1 MDLSSHFTVA
11 IVGRPNVGKSR
22 LFNRLIGKRVS
33 IVHDMPG
40 VTRDVLTHDLEDEGY
55 TLMDTGGMGLVAGM
69 SDTPEKLVSAVEGQ
83 VAFSIDAAD
92 YVLLVVDG
100 REGLATLDLEMADA
114 LRRSR
119 KPIGL
124 VVNKVDKQDTP
135 IEINEFYGLGL
146 GKPMLVSAEH
156 DRGIGGLRKTI
167 LSMRDEIVGPPE
179 ARDSSEEKRIKV
191 CFIGRPNVG
200 KSSLSNCLVQSDRFI
215 VSDIPGTTRDSI
227 ETPFTWRSKRG
238 EDWHFTLTDT
248 AGIRKKTK
256 LSSSVEYFSRVR
268 SIDAIRD
275 VDVVFMVLDAKEGPT
290 HQDKAIAG
298 EAAKLNKPI
307 VIVVNKWDLA
317 LKAWEKEEIEGFDT
331 ESEFRKAFEKG
342 LRREIFFTPGSPVRF
357 VSALENIDIEKMLYD
372 ARQLDKRLEKRI
384 PTGRLNNILYKVSE
398 RMPAPKVDGRRFRV
412 YYAVH
417 TGVRPYRIKMF
428 CNQSKKL
435 NDSYKRYMQAAVVDT
450 FKLEG
455 CPVVFDLVNKKNPYI
470 KEEA

>member
-1 MDLSSHFTVA
+1 
-11 IVGRPNVGKSR
+11 
-22 LFNRLIGKRVS
+22 
-33 IVHDMPG
+33 MPG
-40 VTRDVLTHDLEDEGY
+40 VTRDVLTHDIDDDGY

-69 SDTPEKLVSAVEGQ
+69 SDTPERLVNAVEGQ
-83 VAFSIDAAD
+83 IAFSIDTAD
-92 YVLLVVDG
+92 FVLMVVDG
-100 REGLATLDLEMADA
+100 REGLVPLDLEMADI

-119 KPIGL
+119 KPVAL
-124 VVNKVDKQDTP
+124 VVNKVDKADTA
-135 IEINEFYGLGL
+135 IEINEFYSLGL
-146 GKPMLVSAEH
+146 GEPLLISAEH
-156 DRGIGGLRKTI
+156 DRGISKLRSLI
-167 LSMRDEIVGPPE
+167 LSRRDEIAGPPE
-179 ARDSSEEKRIKV
+179 TKELDERKEIKV

-227 ETPFTWRSKRG
+227 EMPFTWKSKRG
-238 EDWHFTLTDT
+238 EDWHFILTDT

-268 SIDAIRD
+268 SIDAIKD

-298 EAAKLNKPI
+298 EAVKLNKPI

-317 LKAWEKEEIEGFDT
+317 LKAWEQNEIDGFET

-357 VSALENIDIEKMLYD
+357 VSALENLDIEKMLYD
-372 ARQLDKRLEKRI
+372 ARQLDKRMNKKI
-384 PTGRLNNILYKVSE
+384 STGRLNNLLYKIAD
-398 RMPAPKVDGRRFRV
+398 RMPAPRVDGRRFRV

-417 TGVRPYRIKMF
+417 TGNRPYRIKLF
-428 CNQSKKL
+428 CNQAKKL
-435 NDSYKRYMQAAVVDT
+435 NDSYKRYMQAAVVET

-455 CPVVFDLVNKKNPYI
+455 CPVVFDLVNKKNPYVR
-470 KEEA
+470 ED

>member
-1 MDLSSHFTVA
+1 MSSHFTVA

-40 VTRDVLTHDLEDEGY
+40 VTRDVLMHDVDADGY
-55 TLMDTGGMGLVAGM
+55 TLMDTGGMGLVAGT
-69 SDTPEKLVSAVEGQ
+69 SDTPEQLISAIEGQ
-83 VAFSIDAAD
+83 IAFSIDTAD
-92 YVLLVVDG
+92 YVLMVVDG
-100 REGLATLDLEMADA
+100 REGVVPLDLEMAEI

-119 KPIGL
+119 KPIAL
-124 VVNKVDKQDTP
+124 VVNKIDRPDTE

-146 GKPMLVSAEH
+146 GKPLLISAEH
-156 DRGIGGLRKTI
+156 DRGIGGLRREI
-167 LSMRDEIVGPPE
+167 ISNRDEIAGVPE
-179 ARDSSEEKRIKV
+179 ETKPDGKKEIKV

-200 KSSLSNCLVQSDRFI
+200 KSSLSNCLVKSDRFI

-238 EDWHFTLTDT
+238 EDWHFVLTDT

-268 SIDAIRD
+268 ALDAIHG

-290 HQDKAIAG
+290 QQDKAIAG

-317 LKAWEKEEIEGFDT
+317 LAAWEKEEIDGFET

-342 LRREIFFTPGSPVRF
+342 LRREIFFAPGSPIRF

-372 ARQLDKRLEKRI
+372 ARQLDKRLDKKI
-384 PTGRLNNILYKVSE
+384 STGRLNNIIYKIAD
-398 RMPAPKVDGRRFRV
+398 RMPAPKMDGRRFRV

-417 TGVRPYRIKMF
+417 TANRPYRIKLF
-428 CNQSKKL
+428 CNQGKKL
-435 NDSYKRYMQAAVVDT
+435 HDSYKRYMQSKVVEA

-455 CPVVFDLVNKKNPYI
+455 CPVVFDLVNKKNPYVR
-470 KEEA
+470 ED

>member
-1 MDLSSHFTVA
+1 MPSHFTVA

-40 VTRDVLTHDLEDEGY
+40 VTRDVLTYDLEEDGY

-83 VAFSIDAAD
+83 IAFSIDTAD
-92 YVLLVVDG
+92 YVLMVVVG
-100 REGLATLDLEMADA
+100 REGMAPLDREMAEA
-114 LRRSR
+114 LRKSQ
-119 KPIGL
+119 KPVGL
-124 VVNKVDKQDTP
+124 VVNKVDKPDTLV
-135 IEINEFYGLGL
+135 EVDAFYALGL
-146 GKPMLVSAEH
+146 GDPMLVSAEH
-156 DRGIGGLRKTI
+156 DRGISRLRNSVLEK
-167 LSMRDEIVGPPE
+167 RDEIAGKPEPPSNQSKKQI
-179 ARDSSEEKRIKV
+179 RV

-200 KSSLSNCLVQSDRFI
+200 KSSLSNCLVKSDRFI

-238 EDWHFTLTDT
+238 EDWSFVLTDT

-256 LSSSVEYFSRVR
+256 LSSSVEYFSRIR
-268 SIDAIRD
+268 SLDTIRD

-317 LKAWEKEEIEGFDT
+317 LQAWEQGEIDGFES

-357 VSALENIDIEKMLYD
+357 VSAIENIDIEKMLYD
-372 ARQLDKRLEKRI
+372 ARQLDKRLEKKI
-384 PTGRLNNILYKVSE
+384 PTGRLNNLLYKIAD

-417 TGVRPYRIKMF
+417 SGSRPYRVKLF
-428 CNQSKKL
+428 CNQAKKL
-435 NDSYKRYMQAAVVDT
+435 NDSYKRYMQSAIVEA
-450 FKLEG
+450 FRLEG
-455 CPVVFDLVNKKNPYI
+455 CPVVFDMINKKNPYV
-470 KEEA
+470 KEA

>member
-1 MDLSSHFTVA
+1 MTPHFTVA

-22 LFNRLIGKRVS
+22 LFNRLIGKRIS

-40 VTRDVLTHDLEDEGY
+40 VTRDILTHDMDEGY

-83 VAFSIDAAD
+83 IAFSIDAAD
-92 YVLLVVDG
+92 YVLLIVDG
-100 REGLATLDLEMADA
+100 REGLVPLDIEMAQI

-119 KPIGL
+119 KPVCL
-124 VVNKVDKQDTP
+124 VVNKVDADDTP
-135 IEINEFYGLGL
+135 IDINEFPKLGL
-146 GKPMLVSAEH
+146 GNPVLVSAEH
-156 DRGIGGLRKTI
+156 GRGISRLTKEI
-167 LSMRDEIVGPPE
+167 IEQRDETVGPPE
-179 ARDSSEEKRIKV
+179 EKEPDGKKEIKV

-200 KSSLSNCLVQSDRFI
+200 KSSLSNCLVKSDRFI

-227 ETPFTWRSKRG
+227 ATPFTWKSKRG
-238 EDWHFTLTDT
+238 EDWHFVLTDT

-268 SIDAIRD
+268 ALDAIHG

-290 HQDKAIAG
+290 HQDKAVAG

-317 LKAWEKEEIEGFDT
+317 LAAWEKSEIDGFES

-342 LRREIFFTPGSPVRF
+342 LRREIFFAPGSPIRF

-372 ARQLDKRLEKRI
+372 ARQLDKRLEKTI
-384 PTGRLNNILYKVSE
+384 STGRLNNLIYKASE
-398 RMPAPKVDGRRFRV
+398 RMPAPKSDGRRFRV

-417 TGVRPYRIKMF
+417 TAKRPYRIKLF

-435 NDSYKRYMQAAVVDT
+435 NDSYKRYLQARVVEA

-455 CPVVFDLVNKKNPYI
+455 CPIVFDLVNKKNPYL
-470 KEEA
+470 KDD

>member
-1 MDLSSHFTVA
+1 MSQHFTVA

-40 VTRDVLTHDLEDEGY
+40 VTRDVLTYDIDEDGY
-55 TLMDTGGMGLVAGM
+55 TLMDTGGMGLVAGT
-69 SDTPEKLVSAVEGQ
+69 SDTPEKLVDAVEGQ
-83 VAFSIDAAD
+83 IAFSIDTAD
-92 YVLLVVDG
+92 YVLMVVDG
-100 REGLATLDLEMADA
+100 REGLVPLDLEMAEI
-114 LRRSR
+114 LRRSQ
-119 KPIGL
+119 KPVGL
-124 VVNKVDKQDTP
+124 VVNKVDKPDTS
-135 IEINEFYGLGL
+135 IEINDFYSLGL
-146 GKPMLVSAEH
+146 NEPMLISAEH
-156 DRGIGGLRKTI
+156 DRGISDLRYEI
-167 LSMRDEIVGPPE
+167 LAKRDEIAGVPE
-179 ARDSSEEKRIKV
+179 PVVPDGKKEIKV

-200 KSSLSNCLVQSDRFI
+200 KSSLSNCLVQSERFI
-215 VSDIPGTTRDSI
+215 VSDVPGTTRDSI
-227 ETPFTWRSKRG
+227 ETPFTWKSKRG
-238 EDWHFTLTDT
+238 EDWHFVLTDT

-268 SIDAIRD
+268 SLDSIRD

-290 HQDKAIAG
+290 HQDKSIAG

-317 LKAWEKEEIEGFDT
+317 LKAWAQNEIDGFET

-342 LRREIFFTPGSPVRF
+342 LRREIFFSPGSPIRF

-372 ARQLDKRLEKRI
+372 ARQLDKRMDKKI
-384 PTGRLNNILYKVSE
+384 STGRLNNLLYKIAE

-417 TGVRPYRIKMF
+417 TASRPFRVKIF
-428 CNQSKKL
+428 CNQAKKL
-435 NDSYKRYMQAAVVDT
+435 NDSYKRYMQAQIVEM

-455 CPVVFDLVNKKNPYI
+455 CPVVFDLVNKKNPYV
-470 KEEA
+470 KDH

>member
-1 MDLSSHFTVA
+1 MSSHFTVA

-22 LFNRLIGKRVS
+22 LFNRMIGRRVS

-40 VTRDVLTHDLEDEGY
+40 VTRDILTFDIDEDGY
-55 TLMDTGGMGLVAGM
+55 SLMDTGGMGLVPGM
-69 SDTPEKLVSAVEGQ
+69 SDTPERLVDAVEGQ
-83 VAFSIDAAD
+83 IAFSIDTAD
-92 YVLLVVDG
+92 YVLMVVDG
-100 REGLATLDLEMADA
+100 REGLVPLDLEMAEI
-114 LRRSR
+114 LRRNK
-119 KPIGL
+119 KPVGL
-124 VVNKVDKQDTP
+124 VVNKVDKADTE
-135 IEINEFYGLGL
+135 IEINEFFSLGL
-146 GKPMLVSAEH
+146 GKPYLVSAEH
-156 DRGIGGLRKTI
+156 DRGISSLRSLVLAK
-167 LSMRDEIVGPPE
+167 RDEIAGPPE
-179 ARDSSEEKRIKV
+179 PKGDDGRKKIRV

-200 KSSLSNCLVQSDRFI
+200 KSSLSNCLVKSERFI

-238 EDWHFTLTDT
+238 EDWHFILTDT

-268 SIDAIRD
+268 SLDAIRD

-298 EAAKLNKPI
+298 EASKLNKPI

-317 LKAWEKEEIEGFDT
+317 LEAWEKGEIDGFET

-342 LRREIFFTPGSPVRF
+342 LRREIFFTPGSPIRF

-372 ARQLDKRLEKRI
+372 ARQMDKRTEKKI
-384 PTGRLNNILYKVSE
+384 STGRLNNMLYKIAE
-398 RMPAPKVDGRRFRV
+398 RMPAPKVDGRRFRI

-417 TGVRPYRIKMF
+417 IANRPYRIKVF
-428 CNQSKKL
+428 CNQAKKL
-435 NDSYKRYMQAAVVDT
+435 NDSYKRYMQAAVVDA

-455 CPVVFDLVNKKNPYI
+455 CPVVFDLVNKKNPYV
-470 KEEA
+470 KTD